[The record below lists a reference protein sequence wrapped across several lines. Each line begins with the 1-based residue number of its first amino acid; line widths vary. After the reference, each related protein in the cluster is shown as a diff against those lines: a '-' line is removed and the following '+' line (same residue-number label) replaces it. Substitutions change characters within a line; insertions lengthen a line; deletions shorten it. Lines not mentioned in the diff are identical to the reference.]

1 MIRFCQWSIIFR
13 VHFQWKPFTEFLILI
28 LWQIENVRT
37 SISNA
42 IFLHSLAQVGLKKIF
57 SQNIGLFFL
66 WINSKFLPKIAFSK
80 IGIYHDMSKYVPL
93 RPFMWFVR
101 DSFGNIWS
109 IWIGFDVT
117 YSEIDRPAWFTFL
130 RMAYWSQKPIC
141 LDSVS
146 VLLNIIRILFHICYG
161 MHFYYIY
168 TYEYIPDEN

>member
-1 MIRFCQWSIIFR
+1 MID
-13 VHFQWKPFTEFLILI
+13 H
-28 LWQIENVRT
+28 
-37 SISNA
+37 ISCSFSVETIYGVFDFNFMA
-42 IFLHSLAQVGLKKIF
+42 NRKCAHIYFKCNIPSLLAQVGLNIFF
-57 SQNIGLFFL
+57 SQKIGLFFL